1 MRSAQV
7 PRTRPAI
14 ERSVRT
20 GLDRPDFAPED
31 RRAEPGCPRMN
42 RNPVRD
48 LATTSALA
56 CLVAACGGGGGGSSS
71 IVFVPTLVQ
80 AAVVPDTGSGA
91 DALLL
96 LYSDAVELTGASL
109 AGDLDV
115 AGGSLGALDGVL
127 TRPDAR
133 TVRIELGSGTAITP
147 GVTRVGVTLEND
159 AVRATGNGPAI
170 DAEGEPVTITL
181 ADLDPPTA
189 TVLTFEGIDDEL
201 SGTGPADGV
210 LQVPPTGFTIDLEW
224 TDATSGIASGE
235 ALLISNR
242 DVQTPS
248 GTLRAGV
255 DLTRVLPRPTIRGN
269 AVRFEVPTSVV
280 FPPGDSALT
289 TLHADA
295 SGQPGIPRTFR
306 FRTVN
311 VDDGIRPTETTQ
323 VWFLSFDRD
332 VESFVF
338 DGAGLEPTVRIV
350 AGANGRADALDALGI
365 VGLWSASPLT
375 GLPGGIDSNEWVRE
389 TFEARMLAE
398 LDDLFTDVDA
408 RFTFVSPGSYP
419 TSSPFLPY
427 GSFPFSQ
434 ICIAGAA
441 AETPTGT
448 LGAAYFD
455 ANNQTQNDNCSP
467 TSTGERLG
475 VFLHTLILFG
485 VRSGPASLFRQ
496 TYDAFTPGFGG
507 TPVGEATG
515 DRDRLLGTLND
526 ARAAAIDRAIQ
537 RMARTTAVITAHEC
551 GHSMG
556 LVANGA
562 MPVGLYGGDPVN
574 FPTSGA
580 SASLHIENRSLFPS
594 DAQNVM
600 SPAIAFEKALSPE
613 TAFNSLN
620 RAYLRE
626 KALYDK
632 Q

>member
-1 MRSAQV
+1 MTQK
-7 PRTRPAI
+7 PA
-14 ERSVRT
+14 
-20 GLDRPDFAPED
+20 
-31 RRAEPGCPRMN
+31 
-42 RNPVRD
+42 RD
-48 LATTSALA
+48 LAAASVLA
-56 CLVAACGGGGGGSSS
+56 CLLSACGGGGGGSGGL
-71 IVFVPTLVQ
+71 VFVPSLLQAALVQ
-80 AAVVPDTGSGA
+80 GTGSGS

-109 AGDLDV
+109 QGDLDV

-133 TVRIELGSGTAITP
+133 TVRIELGPGASITP
-147 GVTRVGVTLEND
+147 EVTRIGVTVDND
-159 AVRATGNGPAI
+159 AVRAAGGGPAI
-170 DAEGEPVTITL
+170 DAEADPVTITL

-210 LQVPPTGFTIDLEW
+210 LQVPPTGFVIDIEW

-235 ALLISNR
+235 AILISNR
-242 DVQTPS
+242 DVQTSS

-255 DLTRVLPRPTIRGN
+255 DLTRVLPRPTIRGD
-269 AVRFEVPTSVV
+269 AVRFEVPSSVV
-280 FPPGDSALT
+280 FPSGDTALT

-306 FRTVN
+306 FRTVT
-311 VDDGIRPTETTQ
+311 VDDAIRPTERTQ

-332 VESFVF
+332 VEGFTF
-338 DGAGLEPTVRIV
+338 DGSGFEPTVRID
-350 AGANGRADALDALGI
+350 AGANGTPDAFDALSV
-365 VGLWSASPLT
+365 VGLWSGNPLT
-375 GLPGGIDSNEWVRE
+375 GLPGSIDSNTWVRE
-389 TFEARMLAE
+389 AFEARMLAE

-408 RFTFVSPGSYP
+408 QFTFVSPGTYP
-419 TSSPFLPY
+419 ASSPFQPY

-441 AETPTGT
+441 AEVPTGT

-455 ANNQTQNDNCSP
+455 ANNQTQNDNCRP

-475 VFLHTLILFG
+475 VFLHTLVLFG

-507 TPVGEATG
+507 TPIGEASG
-515 DRDRLLGTLND
+515 DRERLVGQLND
-526 ARAAAIDRAIQ
+526 GRTAAIDRAIG
-537 RMARTTAVITAHEC
+537 RMARTASVITAHEC

-562 MPVGLYGGDPVN
+562 MPAGLYGGDPVN

>member
-1 MRSAQV
+1 MKPNTA
-7 PRTRPAI
+7 
-14 ERSVRT
+14 
-20 GLDRPDFAPED
+20 
-31 RRAEPGCPRMN
+31 
-42 RNPVRD
+42 RD
-48 LATTSALA
+48 LATATALTLLA
-56 CLVAACGGGGGGSSS
+56 SACGGGGGGSSGP
-71 IVFVPTLVQ
+71 VFVPSLVQ
-80 AAVVPDTGSGA
+80 AALLPSTGAGA
-91 DALLL
+91 DALVL

-109 AGDLDV
+109 EGDLAV
-115 AGGSLGALDGVL
+115 AAGSLGALDGVL

-133 TVRIELGSGTAITP
+133 SVRIELGAGAAITP
-147 GVTRVGVTLEND
+147 GVTRVGITIDND
-159 AVRATGNGPAI
+159 AVRAAGGGPEI
-170 DAEGEPVTITL
+170 YAEGEAVTITL

-242 DVQTPS
+242 DVQTS
-248 GTLRAGV
+248 TGTLRAGV

-269 AVRFEVPTSVV
+269 AVRFEVPSNVV
-280 FPPGDSALT
+280 FPAGDSALT

-306 FRTVN
+306 FRTVT
-311 VDDGIRPTETTQ
+311 VDDAIRPTERTQ

-332 VESFVF
+332 VESFAF
-338 DGAGLEPTVRIV
+338 DGSGFEPTVQIV
-350 AGANGRADALDALGI
+350 AGANGLPDAFDALGV
-365 VGLWSASPLT
+365 VGLWSESPLT
-375 GLPGGIDSNEWVRE
+375 GLPGGIDSNAWVRE
-389 TFEARMLAE
+389 SFEARVLAE

-408 RFTFVSPGSYP
+408 QFTFISPGSYP
-419 TSSPFLPY
+419 SSSPFQPY

-441 AETPTGT
+441 AAVPTGT

-455 ANNQTQNDNCSP
+455 ANNQTQNDNCRP

-475 VFLHTLILFG
+475 VFLHTLVLFG
-485 VRSGPASLFRQ
+485 VRSGPTSLFRQ
-496 TYDAFTPGFGG
+496 TFGPFTPGFGG
-507 TPVGEATG
+507 TPIGEALD
-515 DRDRLLGTLND
+515 DRERLLGTLND
-526 ARAAAIDRAIQ
+526 ARTEAIDRAIR
-537 RMARTTAVITAHEC
+537 RMARTAAVITAHEC

-556 LVANGA
+556 LVANGP
-562 MPVGLYGGDPVN
+562 MPAGLYGGDPVN

-613 TAFNSLN
+613 TGFNSLN